1 MIIWLRSWFSSV
13 MKVLHVICLPRLVF
27 HTFIENK
34 ESQDLSLYNDILQLT
49 KKSWHKVRASYW
61 SHLYLYII
69 WCRHLPPP
77 LFVFFFFHHSTQ
89 HRQNILKSCLRGE
102 IFFFRSS
109 ADTSCEHIWSYIASS
124 DIAKWVYT
132 TTKSVFLLTSTSKF
146 QMMSGIDKAI

>member
-61 SHLYLYII
+61 SHLYPYII

-77 LFVFFFFHHSTQ
+77 LFFFFLIPLSIS
-89 HRQNILKSCLRGE
+89 QNILKRCLRGE
-102 IFFFRSS
+102 IFFFPSS

-124 DIAKWVYT
+124 DIARWVYT
-132 TTKSVFLLTSTSKF
+132 TTKSVFLLTNPSKF